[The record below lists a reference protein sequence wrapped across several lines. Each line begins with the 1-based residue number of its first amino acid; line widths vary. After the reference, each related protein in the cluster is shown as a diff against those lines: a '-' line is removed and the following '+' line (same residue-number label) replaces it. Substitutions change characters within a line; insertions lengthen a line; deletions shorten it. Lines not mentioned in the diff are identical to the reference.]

1 MDPLTERQNLAHF
14 GDLVL
19 ADRDLHDQL
28 RAAEN
33 VESFITL
40 AVRLG
45 AERGCHFSAATV
57 QSAVEEKR
65 RAWLE
70 RWL

>member
-1 MDPLTERQNLAHF
+1 METLTEQQNLERF
-14 GDLVL
+14 GELVL
-19 ADRDLHDQL
+19 EDRELHDQL

-33 VESFITL
+33 VESFIAL

-45 AERGCHFSAATV
+45 AKRGCDFTATV
-57 QSAVEEKR
+57 VQATVNEKR